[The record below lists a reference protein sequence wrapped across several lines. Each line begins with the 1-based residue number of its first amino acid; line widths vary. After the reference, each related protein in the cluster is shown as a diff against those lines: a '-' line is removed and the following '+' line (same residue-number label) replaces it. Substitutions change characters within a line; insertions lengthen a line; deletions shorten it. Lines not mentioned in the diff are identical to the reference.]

1 MPLYFRAGWNKPY
14 QFSLIFDKIIPSWYG
29 IPLTLA
35 DGTMFR
41 LNKLTDYGI
50 VLMAHVARSPEETP
64 HTTRSLAKETKLP
77 LPTVGKLLRQLSE
90 HGLLSSHRGVKGGYN
105 LARPAREISVAEIIL
120 ALEGPI
126 GFTECSVVKGL
137 CNMERSCA
145 IMSNSQIIGGALR
158 DALDHVTLSD
168 LNHQMVHH
176 ERKHEQEQLVSSI
189 KPAAGVAEGAR

>member
-1 MPLYFRAGWNKPY
+1 
-14 QFSLIFDKIIPSWYG
+14 
-29 IPLTLA
+29 
-35 DGTMFR
+35 MFR

-50 VLMAHVARSPEETP
+50 VLMAHVARSPEATP
-64 HTTRSLAKETKLP
+64 HTARSLANETRLP

-105 LARPAREISVAEIIL
+105 LARDASGISVAGIVL

-145 IMSNSQIIGGALR
+145 IKVNSQIIGDALR
-158 DALDHVTLSD
+158 DALEHVTLYD
-168 LNHQMVHH
+168 LNHEMTQH
-176 ERKHEQEQLVSSI
+176 ERKHEPEQIVASI
-189 KPAAGVAEGAR
+189 RPAGRVAEGVR